1 MMKQWMQRFIFLLT
15 IMLLSGSAMAADQT
29 IGQYGMLPVYGFDIE
44 EGAYSVTLETDC
56 ALLQVSLADITV
68 EDGTIVAKVL
78 PASSRI
84 TAMSTEK
91 EPQNNAINPNQD
103 GIFTFGVKSMDT
115 VLSMA
120 VYDEQTQ
127 KWEPCSLLFRADSLP
142 KDSLRI
148 ELPDYDLIERA
159 IDKYQGNSAD
169 APQSTAPTEAVSVD
183 LPDGEYSVSIE
194 LTGGGSGKAYI
205 SSPALMTVRDGKAY
219 VRLEWSSSNYDYM
232 IVGTKTYY
240 NTAEEERNSVFEIPI
255 TCWDTKMTVIADT
268 TAMGTPHEVQY
279 DIVCYQ
285 SSIGDKNQL
294 PQEGAKRV
302 VLIALVIIL
311 AGGMLNHFIKKK
323 RSV

>member
-1 MMKQWMQRFIFLLT
+1 MKQWIQRFVCLLT
-15 IMLLSGSAMAADQT
+15 MMLLSGSAVAADQT
-29 IGQYGMLPVYGFDIE
+29 VGQYGMLPVYGFDIE
-44 EGAYSVTLETDC
+44 EGAYSVTLEADC
-56 ALLQVSLADITV
+56 ALLQDALADITV
-68 EDGTIVAKVL
+68 EDGTMIAKVL
-78 PASSRI
+78 PSSSRL
-84 TAMSTEK
+84 TAISTEK
-91 EPQNNAINPNQD
+91 EPQNNVIIPDQD
-103 GIFTFGVKSMDT
+103 GIFTFSVKAMDT

-127 KWEPCSLLFRADSLP
+127 EWQPCSVLFRADSLP
-142 KDSLRI
+142 EDALRV

-169 APQSTAPTEAVSVD
+169 APQSAAPTEAVSVD
-183 LPDGEYSVSIE
+183 LPDGEYSVATE
-194 LTGGGSGKAYI
+194 LTGGSGKAYV

-219 VRLEWSSSNYDYM
+219 VQLEWSSSNYDYM

-255 TCWDTKMTVIADT
+255 TCWDTKITVIADT

-279 DIVCYQ
+279 DITCYK

-302 VLIALVIIL
+302 VLIALVIII
-311 AGGMLNHFIKKK
+311 AGGILNHFVKKK
-323 RSV
+323 RRV